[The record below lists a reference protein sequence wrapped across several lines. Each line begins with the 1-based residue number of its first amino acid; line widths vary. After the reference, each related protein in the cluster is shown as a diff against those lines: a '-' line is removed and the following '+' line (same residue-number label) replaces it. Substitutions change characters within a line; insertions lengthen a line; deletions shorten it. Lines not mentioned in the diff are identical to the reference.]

1 MLASI
6 QRIEI
11 GRGLATCPGRRA
23 RNTKWETI
31 KSQKKKKQKKYKT
44 STLDRGRVFLRRDPT
59 HGFLP
64 LSAGNKILVGKKK
77 KESGRKRRRKNNRPD
92 RLKSRSA
99 RAIKEDP
106 QDLPNDR
113 EGDHLE
119 WSRERNTKRYTYILW
134 DCPTLSSLWPPS
146 LATAYQNFK
155 FSNRNAARGQSQCVI
170 NN

>member
-31 KSQKKKKQKKYKT
+31 KSQKKKKKKKYKT

-64 LSAGNKILVGKKK
+64 LSAGNKILVGNKKK
-77 KESGRKRRRKNNRPD
+77 DSGRKRIRKNNRPD

-119 WSRERNTKRYTYILW
+119 WSRERNTKRYTY
-134 DCPTLSSLWPPS
+134 TLRLSHTFFSL
-146 LATAYQNFK
+146 TAITRHCLSK
-155 FSNRNAARGQSQCVI
+155 FQIFESKCRERPIAMRHK
-170 NN
+170 